1 MGSARV
7 VALQGLVVIGSG
19 CLQLPPNLVYH
30 TSMDLAPGSD
40 ATGSYRFDPVDSTA
54 VFEQEGFRL
63 KVRYVSDQE
72 LNEEYRLYTLRDP
85 NLNPFTY
92 GKDRDLDLG
101 YSPPRFTVFQVAVVN
116 QGLPRVMLDPARMTL
131 STDRGDRYQYWG
143 EEERDAHNSFE
154 DYYKKRRG
162 EGGNERYYY
171 QERLGL
177 VRQALYRRSTFVWQG
192 DSYSGKVVFAPLHP
206 EVRQVWLTVEGI
218 MLRVDTY
225 DRPTVEATA
234 VFPFLVSQ
242 RIMPAPS

>member
-1 MGSARV
+1 MVGARV
-7 VALQGLVVIGSG
+7 AVLLGVALASG
-19 CLQLPPNLVYH
+19 CLRLPPNLVYH
-30 TSMDLAPGSD
+30 ISMDLAPESD
-40 ATGSYRFDPVDSTA
+40 AAGSYRFDPADSTA

-72 LNEEYRLYTLRDP
+72 LNEEYRRYTLREP

-92 GKDRDLDLG
+92 GTDRDLDLG
-101 YSPPRFTVFQVAVVN
+101 YSPPRFTVFQVTAVN
-116 QGLPRVMLDPARMTL
+116 QGLPKVMVDPARMTL
-131 STDRGDRYQYWG
+131 STGRGGLHHYWD
-143 EEERDAHNSFE
+143 EQERDADNSFE
-154 DYYKKRRG
+154 RYYKKRRG

-206 EVRQVWLTVEGI
+206 DVRQVWLSVEGI
-218 MLRVDTY
+218 VLRVDAY
-225 DRPTVEATA
+225 DRPTVEVTA

-242 RIMPAPS
+242 QVIQAE